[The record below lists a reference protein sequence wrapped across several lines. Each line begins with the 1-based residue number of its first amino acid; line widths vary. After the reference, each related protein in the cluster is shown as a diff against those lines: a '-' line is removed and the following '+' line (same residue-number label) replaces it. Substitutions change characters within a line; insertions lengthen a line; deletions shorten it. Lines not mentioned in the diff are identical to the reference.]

1 MWDQFQTA
9 RRGWRRACLV
19 WLLCA
24 GVALGATRSA
34 RGHNF
39 LGEFIQHGIQ
49 LTVGAQHIDVTVDL
63 TFFEEWS
70 AREREAM
77 DADDSGDIT
86 RVELENYLKRLA
98 PQLARQVK
106 LQFADRELALVPLYE
121 PEIDLLGDNQ
131 VGPAHHRL
139 RLFFFAPTPELRA
152 GDELV
157 IESDLWPEA
166 KAIATPQ
173 SEGRDGCKLTTL
185 ISVDAGLT
193 TFRSERE
200 TSLIQSSR
208 IEALDPGAPPPPALA
223 PAPSGGEG
231 GRRPGEGEVHG
242 RKRLFKFRCLQPP
255 LPKASPVN
263 PPAARAVESAP
274 SPCQPSG
281 TGVAPVSDISV
292 SVLGAGSSHRTKWL
306 MPPAGNVEMETGAT
320 PVLRCGTESAP
331 NAWPRSPHL

>member
-77 DADDSGDIT
+77 DADGSGDIT

-106 LQFADRELALVPLYE
+106 LRVAGRELALVPLYE

-152 GDELV
+152 GDDLL
-157 IESDLWPEA
+157 IESRLWPEA
-166 KAIATPQ
+166 KALATPQ

-193 TFRSERE
+193 DPRSK
-200 TSLIQSSR
+200 
-208 IEALDPGAPPPPALA
+208 
-223 PAPSGGEG
+223 GE
-231 GRRPGEGEVHG
+231 E
-242 RKRLFKFRCLQPP
+242 RLFTFRCLVPP
-255 LPKASPVN
+255 TKASQ
-263 PPAARAVESAP
+263 AASSSSRSSLSAP
-274 SPCQPSG
+274 KPSFSPGPLKTS
-281 TGVAPVSDISV
+281 
-292 SVLGAGSSHRTKWL
+292 
-306 MPPAGNVEMETGAT
+306 AT
-320 PVLRCGTESAP
+320 PSEP
-331 NAWPRSPHL
+331 